1 MAEET
6 PLPVPPT
13 PPRGPSRLLLAFG
26 LLAVLALGAY
36 EIHYLLNNPTVW
48 PPDDFV
54 EYYAAG
60 RLNANGLDPYDPD
73 RLLPLERAAG
83 RDTDEAV
90 MMWNPPWTLTV
101 AMPFGLLPARVSQL
115 LWLALNL
122 GVVLF
127 CTDWAWRHYGGPRRF
142 RWVAWALAFTFM
154 PTYFVLQS
162 GQIGPLVL
170 LGAVG
175 FLAFREGRWGWLA
188 GAACVLLAIKPHLV
202 YLFWLALLLWSVRNR
217 RWSILAGGVVAGAVA
232 TAIPLACNPLVLHQ
246 FGDALGHRPPEQWV
260 SLTLGAVLRYVFGA
274 EKFWLQ
280 FVPTVFG
287 LAWFVP
293 HWLRQRKAWDWSQQL
308 PLLLLVSF
316 LTASYGAWPFDLV
329 ILLLPV
335 AQAAVWAFAR
345 RDTLPASLALA
356 GYLAINAGALAMTLL
371 HVVSFWFIWMAPALL
386 VGYLLLRR
394 LQRQNEGGSV
404 LVRILKRGPAH
415 A

>member
-1 MAEET
+1 MAEDT
-6 PLPVPPT
+6 PLAA
-13 PPRGPSRLLLAFG
+13 PSMTTRRPSCP
-26 LLAVLALGAY
+26 LLAVGLLVVLSFGAY
-36 EIHYLLNNPTVW
+36 EVRYLLDNPTVW

-60 RLNANGLDPYDPD
+60 RLNAAGLNPYDPD

-101 AMPFGLLPARVSQL
+101 AMPFGLLPARASQL
-115 LWLALNL
+115 LWLALHL
-122 GVVLF
+122 GIVLF
-127 CTDWAWRHYGGPRRF
+127 CADWAWHHYGGPRQC
-142 RWVAWALAFTFM
+142 RWVAWALAFTFL

-175 FLAFREGRWGWLA
+175 FLAFREGRWSWLA

-202 YLFWLALLLWSVRNR
+202 YLFWPALFLWSIERR
-217 RWSILAGGVVAGAVA
+217 RWAVLVGAAVAGALA
-232 TAIPLACNPLVLHQ
+232 TAVPLACNPQVLHQ
-246 FGDALGHRPPEQWV
+246 FADALAHRPPEQWV
-260 SLTLGAVLRYVFGA
+260 SLTIGALLRYAFGP

-280 FVPTVFG
+280 FVPTGLG

-293 HWLRQRKAWDWSQQL
+293 YWLRHRKAWDWSQQL

-335 AQAAVWAFAR
+335 AQAAVWAFRHRATPLGR
-345 RDTLPASLALA
+345 VALA
-356 GYLAINAGALAMTLL
+356 GYLALNAVALAMCLV
-371 HVVSFWFIWMAPALL
+371 HVLSFWFIWMAPALL

-394 LQRQNEGGSV
+394 LQQRDGGGAA
-404 LVRILKRGPAH
+404 LAPIPTRRPAH